1 MFIANKKR
9 RRVAKLCFHGKNS
22 GSVFLAFSLTPTQ
35 YPNLIELIRIKASN
49 FFFFFGLSGLKFPWN
64 WWSRLFLSLF
74 PYFTELECKIKFT
87 VVIYYRRIQ

>member
-35 YPNLIELIRIKASN
+35 YPNLIELIRIKASEFY
-49 FFFFFGLSGLKFPWN
+49 FFFFVCQVSNFHGTGGLDCFFHS
-64 WWSRLFLSLF
+64 FLILQSLNA
-74 PYFTELECKIKFT
+74 K
-87 VVIYYRRIQ
+87 